1 MATIPQ
7 LTQEQYQIATLKLL
21 SKQCELLEAIDWK
34 LWQLHEKY
42 VGEKVE
48 VDTSGENDAAGF
60 DLNSLANL

>member
-1 MATIPQ
+1 MASIPQ

-42 VGEKVE
+42 VGEKPE
-48 VDTSGENDAAGF
+48 ASEEESNDAGGF
-60 DLNSLANL
+60 DLSTLANL